1 MTVEDAIRRVAE
13 LRAQLPSVE
22 EEGGSGYRSG
32 RVFITYML
40 GRGLEHCPHCGGLV
54 NMGVIVVRHD
64 DGRGVGFEPRLG
76 HYIEVGHPITS
87 DDIDGET
94 LIAILTDA

>member
-1 MTVEDAIRRVAE
+1 MNVEDAIRRVDE
-13 LRAQLPSVE
+13 LYAQLPYVK
-22 EEGGSGYRSG
+22 EEGVSGYRFG
-32 RVFITYML
+32 RVFIRYVL
-40 GRGLEHCPHCGGLV
+40 GRGLEPCPHCGGLV
-54 NMGVIVVRHD
+54 NMGVIVVKRD

-76 HYIEVGHPITS
+76 HYIEVGHPISS